1 MFDRKLLFSIST
13 VLLLT
18 CYDLGRSYSS
28 QNSNKTNPSS
38 IDNHFSRNEQDDIS
52 SIPTPKMKMHM
63 GTIIKFQYCFSC
75 GYVYINHLILKN
87 NSFLFKI

>member
-18 CYDLGRSYSS
+18 CYDLGRTY
-28 QNSNKTNPSS
+28 SNKTNPSS
-38 IDNHFSRNEQDDIS
+38 IDNHHFSRNEQDDIS

-63 GTIIKFQYCFSC
+63 GTIIKFRYCFSC
-75 GYVYINHLILKN
+75 GYVYINNFISRK
-87 NSFLFKI
+87 

>member
-18 CYDLGRSYSS
+18 CYDLSRSYTSQKSS
-28 QNSNKTNPSS
+28 KTNPSS
-38 IDNHFSRNEQDDIS
+38 TTNYFLKNDHNDIS

-63 GTIIKFQYCFSC
+63 GTIIKFRYCFSC
-75 GYVYINHLILKN
+75 GYVYINNFI
-87 NSFLFKI
+87 S